1 MKKIPTIERV
11 KNMSIGVRNLA
22 LSAHD
27 LRWQCL
33 GEGDHDALESIEFLC
48 NNLEECV
55 SKLTLL
61 HNELTVKQGTKKKT
75 LVDFITG

>member
-33 GEGDHDALESIEFLC
+33 GEGDHDTLESIEFLC

-61 HNELTVKQGTKKKT
+61 QNELTVKQGTKKKT

>member
-33 GEGDHDALESIEFLC
+33 GEGDHDTLESIEFLC

-61 HNELTVKQGTKKKT
+61 HNELTAKQGTKKKT

>member
-1 MKKIPTIERV
+1 MKKVPTIERV

-33 GEGDHDALESIEFLC
+33 GEGDHETLEKIEFLC

-61 HNELTVKQGTKKKT
+61 HNELTAKQGTKKKT

>member
-1 MKKIPTIERV
+1 MKKVPTIERV
-11 KNMSIGVRNLA
+11 KNTAMGIRNIA

-33 GEGDHDALESIEFLC
+33 GEGDHETLETIEFLC

-61 HNELTVKQGTKKKT
+61 HNELTAKQGTKKKT

>member
-1 MKKIPTIERV
+1 MKKVPTIERV

-33 GEGDHDALESIEFLC
+33 GEGDHDTLESIEFLC

-61 HNELTVKQGTKKKT
+61 HNELTAKQGTKKKT